1 MIGMYLTYVFNTYL
15 GLDPYLSIP
24 LVVVCMFALGALIQ
38 HTLITPSLGTK
49 SFTNL
54 LFLTVGLGIDGDRGF
69 TFKED
74 IVHIE
79 FATVGQVAVFQ
90 VDANGYIIV

>member
-1 MIGMYLTYVFNTYL
+1 MTSRCQGTDKLPTTRHVAPAGTERIDTAIEDTGGTGTREHS
-15 GLDPYLSIP
+15 G
-24 LVVVCMFALGALIQ
+24 
-38 HTLITPSLGTK
+38 HTAE
-49 SFTNL
+49 FD
-54 LFLTVGLGIDGDRGF
+54 LTVGLGIDGDRGF